1 MRNTFVTISPAIER
15 RGETYRMYDKHTEEQ
30 EQAAHRPKPGNEI
43 TAKSEL
49 VLERLLAAHGAWF
62 DVSRDVTV
70 AGRAFRALAQFH
82 SFGEQYVLVKRVKLW
97 EAEEHEYMLFDM
109 RDHIDAEAARS
120 YVEFMKNEA
129 LELVKPE
136 PNHMSSFRTLV
147 VIANSTSDEA
157 CSLFRKT
164 SHRKNFM
171 WGIRGWSDVRL
182 ALIDLSKPQ
191 GSRVVC
197 NGAAKRIRKSLEA
210 NATDTLRD

>member
-1 MRNTFVTISPAIER
+1 
-15 RGETYRMYDKHTEEQ
+15 MYDKHTEEQ

-97 EAEEHEYMLFDM
+97 EAEEHEYMLFDV

-147 VIANSTSDEA
+147 VIVNSASDEA

-210 NATDTLRD
+210 NATDTLRG

>member
-1 MRNTFVTISPAIER
+1 
-15 RGETYRMYDKHTEEQ
+15 MYDKHTEEQ
-30 EQAAHRPKPGNEI
+30 KQAAHRPKPGNET

-62 DVSRDVTV
+62 DVSRDVSV

-97 EAEEHEYMLFDM
+97 EAEEHEYMLFDV
-109 RDHIDAEAARS
+109 RDHIDVEAARS

-147 VIANSTSDEA
+147 VIANSAGDEA
-157 CSLFRKT
+157 CTLFRKT

-210 NATDTLRD
+210 NATDTLRG

>member
-1 MRNTFVTISPAIER
+1 
-15 RGETYRMYDKHTEEQ
+15 MYDKHTEEQ
-30 EQAAHRPKPGNEI
+30 EQAAHRPKPGNET

-62 DVSRDVTV
+62 DVSRDVSV

-82 SFGEQYVLVKRVKLW
+82 SFGEQYVL
-97 EAEEHEYMLFDM
+97 EEHEYMLFDV

-147 VIANSTSDEA
+147 VIANSASDEA
-157 CSLFRKT
+157 CTLFRKT

-197 NGAAKRIRKSLEA
+197 NGAAKRIRKLLEA
-210 NATDTLRD
+210 NATDTLHG

>member
-1 MRNTFVTISPAIER
+1 
-15 RGETYRMYDKHTEEQ
+15 MYDKHTEEQ
-30 EQAAHRPKPGNEI
+30 EQAAHRPKPENET

-62 DVSRDVTV
+62 DVSRDVSV

-97 EAEEHEYMLFDM
+97 EAEEHEYMLFDV

-147 VIANSTSDEA
+147 VIANSASDEA
-157 CSLFRKT
+157 CTLFHKT

-182 ALIDLSKPQ
+182 ALIDLLKPQ

-210 NATDTLRD
+210 NAADTLRG

>member
-1 MRNTFVTISPAIER
+1 
-15 RGETYRMYDKHTEEQ
+15 MYDKHTEEQ

-62 DVSRDVTV
+62 DVTRDVTV

-97 EAEEHEYMLFDM
+97 EAEEHEYMLFDV

-147 VIANSTSDEA
+147 IIANSASDEA
-157 CSLFRKT
+157 LSLFRKT

>member
-1 MRNTFVTISPAIER
+1 
-15 RGETYRMYDKHTEEQ
+15 MYDKHTEEQ

-43 TAKSEL
+43 IAKSEL

-62 DVSRDVTV
+62 DVSRDVSV

-82 SFGEQYVLVKRVKLW
+82 SFGEQYVLMKRVKLW
-97 EAEEHEYMLFDM
+97 EAEEHEYMLFDV

-129 LELVKPE
+129 LELVRPE

-147 VIANSTSDEA
+147 VIANSASDEA

-210 NATDTLRD
+210 NATDTLRG

>member
-1 MRNTFVTISPAIER
+1 
-15 RGETYRMYDKHTEEQ
+15 MYDKHTEEQ

-62 DVSRDVTV
+62 DVSRDVSV

-97 EAEEHEYMLFDM
+97 EAEEHEYMLFDV

-147 VIANSTSDEA
+147 VIASSASDEA
-157 CSLFRKT
+157 CTLFHKT

-210 NATDTLRD
+210 NATDMLRG

>member
-1 MRNTFVTISPAIER
+1 
-15 RGETYRMYDKHTEEQ
+15 MYDKHTEEQ

-97 EAEEHEYMLFDM
+97 EAEEHEYMLFDV

-147 VIANSTSDEA
+147 VIANSASDEA
-157 CSLFRKT
+157 CTLFHKT

-210 NATDTLRD
+210 NATDTLRG

>member
-1 MRNTFVTISPAIER
+1 
-15 RGETYRMYDKHTEEQ
+15 MYDKHTEEQ
-30 EQAAHRPKPGNEI
+30 EQAAHRPKPRNEI

-49 VLERLLAAHGAWF
+49 VLERLLVAHGAWF

-70 AGRAFRALAQFH
+70 ADRAFRAFAQFH

-97 EAEEHEYMLFDM
+97 EAEEHEYMLFDV
-109 RDHIDAEAARS
+109 RDRIDVEAARS

-147 VIANSTSDEA
+147 VIANSASDEA
-157 CSLFRKT
+157 CTLFRKT

-171 WGIRGWSDVRL
+171 WGIRGWSDMRL

-210 NATDTLRD
+210 NATDTLRG

>member
-1 MRNTFVTISPAIER
+1 
-15 RGETYRMYDKHTEEQ
+15 MYDEHTEEQ

-97 EAEEHEYMLFDM
+97 EAEEHEYMLFDV

-147 VIANSTSDEA
+147 VIANSASDEA

>member
-1 MRNTFVTISPAIER
+1 
-15 RGETYRMYDKHTEEQ
+15 MYDKHTEEQ

-62 DVSRDVTV
+62 DVSRDVSV
-70 AGRAFRALAQFH
+70 AGRVFRALAQFH

-97 EAEEHEYMLFDM
+97 EAEEHEYMLFDV
-109 RDHIDAEAARS
+109 RDHIDVEAARS

-147 VIANSTSDEA
+147 VIANSASDEA

-210 NATDTLRD
+210 NATDTLRG

>member
-1 MRNTFVTISPAIER
+1 
-15 RGETYRMYDKHTEEQ
+15 MYDKHTEEQ

-43 TAKSEL
+43 IAKSEL

-62 DVSRDVTV
+62 DVSRDVSV

-97 EAEEHEYMLFDM
+97 EAEEHEYMLFDV

-147 VIANSTSDEA
+147 VIANSASDEA
-157 CSLFRKT
+157 CTLFRKT

-210 NATDTLRD
+210 NATGTLHD

>member
-1 MRNTFVTISPAIER
+1 
-15 RGETYRMYDKHTEEQ
+15 MYDKHTEEQ
-30 EQAAHRPKPGNEI
+30 EQATHRPKPGNET

-62 DVSRDVTV
+62 DVSRDVSV

-97 EAEEHEYMLFDM
+97 EAEEHEYMLFDV

-147 VIANSTSDEA
+147 VIANSASDEA
-157 CSLFRKT
+157 CALFRKT